1 MKYCEGCYLVNLD
14 KAEKCV
20 GCGGTI
26 FSEINM
32 APGWLEKFAKEA
44 GYASFPTFENCIGV
58 ACSDFPT
65 FENCIFVACSE
76 EGKKQIEAQE
86 TQSDKP

>member
-1 MKYCEGCYLVNLD
+1 MKYCEECYLVNLD

-20 GCGGTI
+20 GCGKST
-26 FSEINM
+26 FSEVNM
-32 APGWLEKFAKEA
+32 TPDWLEKFAKEA
-44 GYASFPTFENCIGV
+44 GYAS
-58 ACSDFPT
+58 FPT

-86 TQSDKP
+86 AQSNQP